1 MNIELHKITVRELTK
16 GYADNNENGV
26 RAYGGRLDVRPPYQ
40 REFVYGEK
48 ERDAVIDTLTNGFP
62 LNVMYWAVR
71 NVADCV
77 PQSGQPIC
85 GDADSD
91 RTDSICED
99 ADGDKAKYEIID
111 GQQRT
116 ISICQYVNGDF
127 AFNFRYFHNLQ
138 PDEQEQILNY
148 ELQVYICSGSDS
160 EKLKWFKT
168 INIAGKELTEQELR
182 NAVYAG
188 SWVSDAKRYFSKNGA
203 PAAKIGGDYL
213 TGSAIRQDYL
223 ETAISW
229 ISDGNVEVYMS
240 NHQHDPSAAPL
251 WQFFQSVITWIE
263 TSFRPTKE
271 RKKIMKGVDWG
282 MLYKQYKD
290 QVFDFKAVDDEV
302 KRLILDDDVTKKTG
316 IYPYILTR
324 KEKYLSIRAFT
335 DAQKLSAY
343 ERQMG
348 FCADCGQHFDLSQ
361 MEADHIT
368 PWHLGGKTVAENCQM
383 LCRDCN
389 RRKSGK

>member
-1 MNIELHKITVRELTK
+1 MNIELHKITVRELTRD
-16 GYADNNENGV
+16 YADNNENGV
-26 RAYGGRLDVRPPYQ
+26 LAYGGRLDVRPPYQ

-85 GDADSD
+85 GYADSD

-335 DAQKLSAY
+335 DAQKLAAY